1 MCLCFQIPWIFCW
14 SFNTT
19 SYPPYKMLIK
29 NLKIK
34 WWEKYNFQHATIKHM
49 KEWFAE
55 NNYLQDIDQRK
66 NIEFLNDK
74 SKLLAL
80 LAQATTDT
88 NFQRLLSTECI
99 IYRHQINIFFHIG
112 ARVWSRRPAFLDLCE
127 LRIQELVS

>member
-1 MCLCFQIPWIFCW
+1 MDLKGSISVKVVAVKQF
-14 SFNTT
+14 
-19 SYPPYKMLIK
+19 IK
-29 NLKIK
+29 
-34 WWEKYNFQHATIKHM
+34 EHATIKHM

-112 ARVWSRRPAFLDLCE
+112 ARV
-127 LRIQELVS
+127 